1 MTRHRYNF
9 FADPDAMER
18 LRAHAEAR
26 GTTTSDL
33 IRTAI
38 LHYLEVLDAMPAPA
52 EHSQVVERDTPEFP
66 ATAPQFQLAV

>member
-1 MTRHRYNF
+1 MIRHRYNF

-26 GTTTSDL
+26 GTTASDL

-52 EHSQVVERDTPEFP
+52 GDEPSEADN
-66 ATAPQFQLAV
+66 QLSLSLL